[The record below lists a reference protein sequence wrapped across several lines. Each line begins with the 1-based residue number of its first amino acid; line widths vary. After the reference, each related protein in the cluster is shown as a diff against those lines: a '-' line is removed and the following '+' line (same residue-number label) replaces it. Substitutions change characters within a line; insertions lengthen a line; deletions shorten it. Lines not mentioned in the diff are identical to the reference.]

1 MANRENCMHGLVAE
15 FTDGE
20 ELVKA
25 AGEARAA
32 GYTKVSAY
40 SPYYVH
46 GLSEA
51 LEEEDNPVPYLVVMA
66 LFIGALIGFGLQFY
80 TSTVSYP
87 FNIGGRPLVSWPS
100 FMPITFEL
108 GILFAALTAVGFL
121 FIRIGLP
128 LPYHPIFNAPN
139 IETASSNGFF
149 LCIETGDRN
158 FHLQDTRQFLQG
170 LEPVAVSEVGC

>member
-1 MANRENCMHGLVAE
+1 MANRDNCMHGLVAE
-15 FTDGE
+15 FTNGE
-20 ELVKA
+20 ELVEA
-25 AGEARAA
+25 AKQTHAA

-51 LEEEDNPVPYLVVMA
+51 MEEEDNPAPYFVVVALLV
-66 LFIGALIGFGLQFY
+66 GALIGFGLQYY
-80 TSTVSYP
+80 TSTVSYE
-87 FNIGGRPLVSWPS
+87 FNIGGRPLNSWPS
-100 FMPITFEL
+100 FMLITFEL
-108 GILFAALTAVGFL
+108 GILFAALTAVGYMFL
-121 FIRIGLP
+121 RIGLP

-139 IETASSNGFF
+139 IEVASRSGFF

-170 LEPVAVSEVGC
+170 LEPIAVSEVGC